1 MSGKVKALIAFTEAY
16 RQYASVDGKPNPAAT
31 TQQMLQNLF
40 KNWSDVLE
48 VLTQAMWKAET
59 DYNKGDV
66 VWSPAMIGNIVAVCV
81 KAGKS
86 GASEPSWPERVG
98 GTAPDNTAKWE
109 IMPHVGICTANED
122 TGIIEVVGSNGAKQ
136 SINVI
141 TPKKAAFVS
150 TVTINNDGKPAENA
164 NDDSVPTTEWVQAL
178 IALKAN
184 ATLPPAPVLNRR
196 IEKSGSTVKLYWREP
211 DDITADGSKIAGWTK
226 TVVVKKQ
233 GAYPE
238 NPADG
243 TVVLTNTVRD
253 KYSQSPYTDTQVNA
267 ANWYYRAFPCNQGTY
282 SKEESNKF
290 GWYSYAYYIDED
302 DPVESTCVHPVAG
315 YENYHL
321 TPAHMD
327 FVDDKF
333 FWGGWENAQILPRP
347 CMLKTDGTVDYYLDQ
362 DDYTKKENGAASD
375 VTNTSYDGNA
385 MMEFACIY
393 SKVEHVGSKLY
404 IYIASHKLDSG
415 YECYPCLRSDGTYN
429 EHFYLPIYEGYV
441 LNKKMR
447 SLSSNTAPSAGDNA
461 ENEATYAAANGA
473 GWYTTT
479 WADENL
485 MQMLGVLLFGR
496 LNIQIALGYN
506 CGSSSGGLTH
516 KCGSGNAKGMFYGKE
531 STGPTATK
539 YFGMENWY
547 GHRWRRCNGLM
558 LVDYKYK
565 VKLTRHN
572 QDGSTTNEYNRT
584 GGGYIDTGLTCPSA
598 NSSYLKQV
606 YGSKYGAFLPKV
618 VTGASDKTYYCDGVW
633 SSGGT
638 TQLLCGGSVV
648 NGALGGLFACVLNY
662 APSVGNWSYGAS
674 LSYHKP

>member
-1 MSGKVKALIAFTEAY
+1 MAIGTDVKAPYYILGADDNYHKLLNENIAEQIEGVGRRPATAYEAGDVV
-16 RQYASVDGKPNPAAT
+16 ASSTNSKVLLLCTASGT
-31 TQQMLQNLF
+31 T
-40 KNWSDVLE
+40 
-48 VLTQAMWKAET
+48 AET
-59 DYNKGDV
+59 DLNIANKAAGEAITDGSV
-66 VWSPAMIGNIVAVCV
+66 TWEVIDRRITFDNLPNKPTTLAGYGITDGV
-81 KAGKS
+81 KT
-86 GASEPSWPERVG
+86 V
-98 GTAPDNTAKWE
+98 
-109 IMPHVGICTANED
+109 
-122 TGIIEVVGSNGAKQ
+122 NGAKPT
-136 SINVI
+136 NGD
-141 TPKKAAFVS
+141 
-150 TVTINNDGKPAENA
+150 VTISAD
-164 NDDSVPTTEWVQAL
+164 
-178 IALKAN
+178 
-184 ATLPPAPVLNRR
+184 LPPAPVLNRR

-211 DDITADGSKIAGWTK
+211 NDITADGSKIAGWTK

-238 NPADG
+238 SPTDG

-253 KYSQSPYTDTQVNA
+253 KYAKTPYTDTQADA
-267 ANWYYRAFPCNQGTY
+267 ANWYYRAFPYNQGTY

-375 VTNTSYDGNA
+375 VTNTAYGGNA
-385 MMEFACIY
+385 MMEFPCIY
-393 SKVEHVGSKLY
+393 SKVEHIGSKLY

-441 LNKKMR
+441 LSNKMR
-447 SLSSNTAPSAGDNA
+447 SISSNTAPSAGSNA

-496 LNIQIALGYN
+496 LNIQVALGYN
-506 CGSSSGGLTH
+506 CGSSSNGLTH

-531 STGPTATK
+531 STGSTATK

-572 QDGSTTNEYNRT
+572 KDGSTTNEYNRT
-584 GGGYIDTGLTCPSA
+584 GSGYIDTGLTCPSA

-606 YGSKYGAFLPKV
+606 HASKYGAFLPKV

-638 TQLLCGGSVV
+638 TQLLCGGSVN
-648 NGALGGLFACVLNY
+648 NGAHDGLFACNLNN
-662 APSVGNWSYGAS
+662 APSNGAWRYGAS

>member
-1 MSGKVKALIAFTEAY
+1 MAIGTDVKAPYYILGADDNYHKLLNENIAEQIEGVGRRPATAYEAGDVV
-16 RQYASVDGKPNPAAT
+16 ASSTNSKVLLLCTASGT
-31 TQQMLQNLF
+31 T
-40 KNWSDVLE
+40 
-48 VLTQAMWKAET
+48 AET
-59 DYNKGDV
+59 DLNIANKAAGEAITDGSV
-66 VWSPAMIGNIVAVCV
+66 TWEVIDRRITFDNLPNKPTTLAGYGITDGV
-81 KAGKS
+81 KT
-86 GASEPSWPERVG
+86 V
-98 GTAPDNTAKWE
+98 
-109 IMPHVGICTANED
+109 
-122 TGIIEVVGSNGAKQ
+122 NGAKPT
-136 SINVI
+136 NGD
-141 TPKKAAFVS
+141 
-150 TVTINNDGKPAENA
+150 VTISTD
-164 NDDSVPTTEWVQAL
+164 
-178 IALKAN
+178 
-184 ATLPPAPVLNRR
+184 LPPAPVLNRR

-211 DDITADGSKIAGWTK
+211 NDITADGSKIAGWTK

-238 NPADG
+238 SPTDG

-253 KYSQSPYTDTQVNA
+253 KYAKTPYTDTQADA
-267 ANWYYRAFPCNQGTY
+267 ANWYYRAFPYNQGTY

-375 VTNTSYDGNA
+375 VTNTAYGGNA
-385 MMEFACIY
+385 MMEFPCIY
-393 SKVEHVGSKLY
+393 SKVEHIGSKLY

-441 LNKKMR
+441 LSNKMR
-447 SLSSNTAPSAGDNA
+447 SISSNTAPSAGSNA

-496 LNIQIALGYN
+496 LNIQVALGYN
-506 CGSSSGGLTH
+506 CGSSSNGLTH

-531 STGPTATK
+531 STGSTATK

-572 QDGSTTNEYNRT
+572 KDGSTTNEYNRT
-584 GGGYIDTGLTCPSA
+584 GSGYIDTGLTCPSA

-606 YGSKYGAFLPKV
+606 HASKYGAFLPKV

-638 TQLLCGGSVV
+638 TQLLCGGSVYR
-648 NGALGGLFACVLNY
+648 GAPDGLFACALHN
-662 APSVGNWSYGAS
+662 APSDGAWDFGAS

>member
-1 MSGKVKALIAFTEAY
+1 MALEYESNPNLVGAIKAPLGVLGSDKNY
-16 RQYASVDGKPNPAAT
+16 RQVLYETIAEQVEGLGRRPNANYNIGEVVYPSSNLQYALVCTIAGT
-31 TQQMLQNLF
+31 T
-40 KNWSDVLE
+40 
-48 VLTQAMWKAET
+48 AET
-59 DYNKGDV
+59 DLNIANKNPGDV
-66 VWSPAMIGNIVAVCV
+66 VAD
-81 KAGKS
+81 
-86 GASEPSWPERVG
+86 
-98 GTAPDNTAKWE
+98 GTATWE
-109 IMPHVGICTANED
+109 VIDRRITFSNLPNKPTTLAGYGITDAVK
-122 TGIIEVVGSNGAKQ
+122 TVNGATPINGDV
-136 SINVI
+136 SI
-141 TPKKAAFVS
+141 S
-150 TVTINNDGKPAENA
+150 TD
-164 NDDSVPTTEWVQAL
+164 
-178 IALKAN
+178 
-184 ATLPPAPVLNRR
+184 LPPAPVLNRR
-196 IEKSGSTVKLYWREP
+196 IEKSDSTVKLYWSEP
-211 DDITADGSKIAGWTK
+211 NDITADGSKIAGWTK

-238 NPADG
+238 TPMDG

-253 KYSQSPYTDTQVNA
+253 KYAKTPYTDTQANA
-267 ANWYYRAFPCNQGTY
+267 ANWYYRAFPYNQGTY

-347 CMLKTDGTVDYYLDQ
+347 CMLKTDGTVDYYLNQ
-362 DDYTKKENGAASD
+362 DDYTKKEDGTTSD

-385 MMEFACIY
+385 MMEFPCIY
-393 SKVEHVGSKLY
+393 SKVEHIGSRLY

-441 LNKKMR
+441 LNQKMR
-447 SLSSNTAPSAGDNA
+447 SLSSNTVPSTGDNA

-485 MQMLGVLLFGR
+485 MQMLGVLLFAR

-506 CGSSSGGLTH
+506 CGSSSSGPTH

-572 QDGSTTNEYNRT
+572 KDGSTTNEYNRT
-584 GGGYIDTGLTCPSA
+584 GSGYIDTGLTCPSA
-598 NSSYLKQV
+598 SSSYLKQAH
-606 YGSKYGAFLPKV
+606 GSQYGAFLPKV
-618 VTGASDKTYYCDGVW
+618 VAGASDKTYYCDGVW
-633 SSGGT
+633 ASGGT
-638 TQLLCGGSVV
+638 IQLLCGGCVA
-648 NGALGGLFACVLNY
+648 NGAYDGLFACLLAH
-662 APSVGNWSYGAS
+662 APSDGSWYYGAS